1 MNEIIF
7 NFLIHLNEF
16 VSTYYI
22 YSFCLFLIISTLY
35 FTFSLPGGIIILLSS
50 GFFFGFIGGFFLN
63 IISICL
69 GSLIFIIF
77 SKTLLRGLFEKYY
90 DKFSDKLS
98 EYIKSSSYEYLIL
111 LRLIIGP
118 PLLFQ
123 NICIS
128 LLNISK
134 TKIFITSFIGFT
146 PTMLLFSYL
155 GSYGSNIIELK
166 SFTITDIFTTEI
178 LIIFSLIIL
187 FIFFRI
193 FFKKK

>member
-7 NFLIHLNEF
+7 NFLINLNEF

-22 YSFCLFLIISTLY
+22 FSFCLFFIVSTLY

-90 DKFSDKLS
+90 VKFSDKLS
-98 EYIKSSSYEYLIL
+98 TYIKSSSYEYLIL
-111 LRLIIGP
+111 IRLIIGP

-134 TKIFITSFIGFT
+134 TKILITSLIGFA
-146 PTMLLFSYL
+146 PLMLLFSYL
-155 GSYGSNIIELK
+155 GSHVSNIIELK
-166 SFTITDIFTTEI
+166 AFTIADIFTSEI
-178 LIIFSLIIL
+178 IIIFVLIISIL
-187 FIFFRI
+187 FFRI
-193 FFKKK
+193 FIKK

>member
-7 NFLIHLNEF
+7 NFLINLNEF

-22 YSFCLFLIISTLY
+22 FSFCVFFIISTLY
-35 FTFSLPGGIIILLSS
+35 FTFSLPGGVIILLSS
-50 GFFFGFIGGFFLN
+50 GFFFGFIGVFFLN
-63 IISICL
+63 IMSICF

-77 SKTLLRGLFEKYY
+77 SKTLIKGLFEKYY
-90 DKFSDKLS
+90 VKFSDKLS
-98 EYIKSSSYEYLIL
+98 TYIKSSSYEYLIL
-111 LRLIIGP
+111 IRLIIGP

-134 TKIFITSFIGFT
+134 TKILITSFIGFT
-146 PTMLLFSYL
+146 PLMLLFSYL
-155 GSYGSNIIELK
+155 GSHVSNIIELK
-166 SFTITDIFTTEI
+166 SFTIADIFTSEI
-178 LIIFSLIIL
+178 LIIFGLIIL

-193 FFKKK
+193 FFKK

>member
-7 NFLIHLNEF
+7 NFLINLNEF
-16 VSTYYI
+16 VSAYYI
-22 YSFCLFLIISTLY
+22 YSFCLFFIFSTLY

-50 GFFFGFIGGFFLN
+50 GFFFGFIAGFFLN

-77 SKTLLRGLFEKYY
+77 SKTLLRGFFEKYY
-90 DKFSDKLS
+90 VKFSDKLS
-98 EYIKSSSYEYLIL
+98 RYIKSSSYEYLIL
-111 LRLIIGP
+111 IRLIVGP

-134 TKIFITSFIGFT
+134 TKILITSFIGFA
-146 PTMLLFSYL
+146 PLMLLFSYL
-155 GSYGSNIIELK
+155 GSHVSNIIELK
-166 SFTITDIFTTEI
+166 AFTIADIFTSEI
-178 LIIFSLIIL
+178 IIIFVLIISIL
-187 FIFFRI
+187 FFRI
-193 FFKKK
+193 FIKK

>member
-7 NFLIHLNEF
+7 NFLINLNEF

-22 YSFCLFLIISTLY
+22 FSFCLFFIISTLY

-50 GFFFGFIGGFFLN
+50 GFFFGFMGGFFLN

-77 SKTLLRGLFEKYY
+77 SKTLIKGLFEKYY
-90 DKFSDKLS
+90 VKFSDKLS
-98 EYIKSSSYEYLIL
+98 TYIKSSSYEYLIL
-111 LRLIIGP
+111 IRLIIGP

-134 TKIFITSFIGFT
+134 TKILITSFIGFT
-146 PTMLLFSYL
+146 PLMLLFSYL
-155 GSYGSNIIELK
+155 GSHVSNIIELK
-166 SFTITDIFTTEI
+166 AFTIGDIFTSEI
-178 LIIFSLIIL
+178 IIIFVLIISIL
-187 FIFFRI
+187 FFRI
-193 FFKKK
+193 FIKK

>member
-7 NFLIHLNEF
+7 NFLINLNEF

-22 YSFCLFLIISTLY
+22 FSFCLFFIISTLY

-63 IISICL
+63 IISICF

-77 SKTLLRGLFEKYY
+77 SKTLIKGLFEKYY
-90 DKFSDKLS
+90 VLFSDKLS
-98 EYIKSSSYEYLIL
+98 TYIKSSSYEYLIL
-111 LRLIIGP
+111 IRLIIGP

-134 TKIFITSFIGFT
+134 TKILITSFIGFT
-146 PTMLLFSYL
+146 PSMLLFSYL
-155 GSYGSNIIELK
+155 GSHVSNIIELK
-166 SFTITDIFTTEI
+166 AFTIADIFTSEI
-178 LIIFSLIIL
+178 IIIFVLIISIL
-187 FIFFRI
+187 FFRI
-193 FFKKK
+193 FIKK

>member
-7 NFLIHLNEF
+7 NFLINLNEF

-22 YSFCLFLIISTLY
+22 FSFCIFFIISTLY

-63 IISICL
+63 IISICFV
-69 GSLIFIIF
+69 SLIFIIF
-77 SKTLLRGLFEKYY
+77 SKTLIKGLFEKYY
-90 DKFSDKLS
+90 VLFSDKLS
-98 EYIKSSSYEYLIL
+98 TYIKSSSYEYLIL
-111 LRLIIGP
+111 IRLIIGP

-134 TKIFITSFIGFT
+134 TKILITSFIGFT
-146 PTMLLFSYL
+146 PSMLLFSYL
-155 GSYGSNIIELK
+155 GSHVSNIIELK
-166 SFTITDIFTTEI
+166 AFTIADIFTFEI
-178 LIIFSLIIL
+178 IIIFVLIISIL
-187 FIFFRI
+187 FFRI
-193 FFKKK
+193 FIKK

>member
-7 NFLIHLNEF
+7 NFLINLNKF

-22 YSFCLFLIISTLY
+22 FSFCLFFIVSTLY

-77 SKTLLRGLFEKYY
+77 SKTLIKGLFEKYY
-90 DKFSDKLS
+90 VKFSDKLS
-98 EYIKSSSYEYLIL
+98 TYIKSSSYEYLIL
-111 LRLIIGP
+111 IRLIIGP

-134 TKIFITSFIGFT
+134 TKILITSFIGFT
-146 PTMLLFSYL
+146 PLMLLFSYL
-155 GSYGSNIIELK
+155 GSHVSNIIELK
-166 SFTITDIFTTEI
+166 SFTIADIFNYEI
-178 LIIFSLIIL
+178 IIIFVLIIL
-187 FIFFRI
+187 IIFFRI
-193 FFKKK
+193 FIKK

>member
-7 NFLIHLNEF
+7 DFLINLNEF

-22 YSFCLFLIISTLY
+22 YSFCLFFIFSTLY

-77 SKTLLRGLFEKYY
+77 SKTLLRGFFEKYY
-90 DKFSDKLS
+90 VKFSDKLS
-98 EYIKSSSYEYLIL
+98 TYIKSSSYEYLVLI
-111 LRLIIGP
+111 RLIIGP

-146 PTMLLFSYL
+146 PLMLLFSYL
-155 GSYGSNIIELK
+155 GNHVSNIIELK
-166 SFTITDIFTTEI
+166 SFTITDIFTSEI
-178 LIIFSLIIL
+178 LIIFSIIIL
-187 FIFFRI
+187 SIFFRI

>member
-1 MNEIIF
+1 MNDIIF
-7 NFLIHLNEF
+7 NFLINLNEF

-22 YSFCLFLIISTLY
+22 FSFCLFFIISTLY

-77 SKTLLRGLFEKYY
+77 SKTLIKGLFEKYY
-90 DKFSDKLS
+90 VKFSDKLS

-111 LRLIIGP
+111 IRLIIGP

-134 TKIFITSFIGFT
+134 TKILITSFIGFT
-146 PTMLLFSYL
+146 PLMLLFSYL
-155 GSYGSNIIELK
+155 GGHVSHIIELK
-166 SFTITDIFTTEI
+166 AFTIADIFTTEI
-178 LIIFSLIIL
+178 IIIFVLIISIL
-187 FIFFRI
+187 FFRI
-193 FFKKK
+193 FIKK

>member
-7 NFLIHLNEF
+7 NFLINLNEL

-22 YSFCLFLIISTLY
+22 FSFCVFFIISTLY

-90 DKFSDKLS
+90 VKFSDKLS
-98 EYIKSSSYEYLIL
+98 TYIKSSSYEYLIL
-111 LRLIIGP
+111 IRLIIGP

-134 TKIFITSFIGFT
+134 TKILITSFIGFA
-146 PTMLLFSYL
+146 PLMLLFSYL
-155 GSYGSNIIELK
+155 GSHVSNIIELK
-166 SFTITDIFTTEI
+166 AFTIADIFTSEI
-178 LIIFSLIIL
+178 IIIFVLIISIL
-187 FIFFRI
+187 FLRI
-193 FFKKK
+193 FIKK

>member
-7 NFLIHLNEF
+7 NFLINLNEF

-22 YSFCLFLIISTLY
+22 FSFCVFFIISTLY

-63 IISICL
+63 IISICF

-77 SKTLLRGLFEKYY
+77 SKTLIKGLFENYY
-90 DKFSDKLS
+90 VLFSDKLS
-98 EYIKSSSYEYLIL
+98 TYIKSSSYEYLIL
-111 LRLIIGP
+111 IRLIIGP

-134 TKIFITSFIGFT
+134 TKILITSFIGFT
-146 PTMLLFSYL
+146 PLMLLFSYL
-155 GSYGSNIIELK
+155 GSHVSNIIELK
-166 SFTITDIFTTEI
+166 AFTIADIFTSEI
-178 LIIFSLIIL
+178 IIIFVLIISIL
-187 FIFFRI
+187 FFRI
-193 FFKKK
+193 FIKK

>member
-7 NFLIHLNEF
+7 NFLINLNEF

-22 YSFCLFLIISTLY
+22 FSFCLFFIISTLY

-77 SKTLLRGLFEKYY
+77 SKTLLRGFFEKYY
-90 DKFSDKLS
+90 VKFSDKLS
-98 EYIKSSSYEYLIL
+98 TYIKSSSYEYLVLI
-111 LRLIIGP
+111 RLIIGP

-134 TKIFITSFIGFT
+134 TKILITSFIGFA
-146 PTMLLFSYL
+146 PLMLLFSYL
-155 GSYGSNIIELK
+155 GSHVSNIIELK
-166 SFTITDIFTTEI
+166 AFTIADIFTSEI
-178 LIIFSLIIL
+178 IIIFVLIISIL
-187 FIFFRI
+187 FFRI
-193 FFKKK
+193 FNKK

>member
-7 NFLIHLNEF
+7 NFLINLNEF

-22 YSFCLFLIISTLY
+22 YSFCLFFIISTLY
-35 FTFSLPGGIIILLSS
+35 FTFSLPGGVIILLSS

-77 SKTLLRGLFEKYY
+77 SKTLIKGLFEKYY
-90 DKFSDKLS
+90 VKFSDKLS
-98 EYIKSSSYEYLIL
+98 TYIKSSSYEYLIL
-111 LRLIIGP
+111 IRLIIGP

-134 TKIFITSFIGFT
+134 TKILITSFIGFT
-146 PTMLLFSYL
+146 PLMLLFSYL
-155 GSYGSNIIELK
+155 GSHVSKIIELK
-166 SFTITDIFTTEI
+166 AFTIADIFTSEI
-178 LIIFSLIIL
+178 IIIFVLIISIL
-187 FIFFRI
+187 FFRI
-193 FFKKK
+193 FIKKK

>member
-7 NFLIHLNEF
+7 NFLINLNEF

-22 YSFCLFLIISTLY
+22 VSFCLFFIISTLY
-35 FTFSLPGGIIILLSS
+35 FTFSLPGGIIFLLSS

-77 SKTLLRGLFEKYY
+77 SKTLIKGLFEKYY
-90 DKFSDKLS
+90 VKFSDKLS
-98 EYIKSSSYEYLIL
+98 TYIKSSSYEYLIL
-111 LRLIIGP
+111 IRLIIGP

-134 TKIFITSFIGFT
+134 TKILITSFIGFA
-146 PTMLLFSYL
+146 PLMLLFSYL
-155 GSYGSNIIELK
+155 GSHVSNIIELK
-166 SFTITDIFTTEI
+166 AFTIADIFTSEI
-178 LIIFSLIIL
+178 IIIFVLIISI
-187 FIFFRI
+187 IFFRI
-193 FFKKK
+193 FIKK

>member
-7 NFLIHLNEF
+7 NFLINLNEF

-22 YSFCLFLIISTLY
+22 FSFCLFFIISTLY

-50 GFFFGFIGGFFLN
+50 GFFFGFIVSFFLN

-69 GSLIFIIF
+69 GSIIFIIF

-90 DKFSDKLS
+90 VKFSDKLS
-98 EYIKSSSYEYLIL
+98 TYIKSSSYEYLIL
-111 LRLIIGP
+111 IRLIIGP

-134 TKIFITSFIGFT
+134 TKILITSFIGFA
-146 PTMLLFSYL
+146 PLMLLFSYL
-155 GSYGSNIIELK
+155 GSHVSNIIELK
-166 SFTITDIFTTEI
+166 AFTIADIFTSEI
-178 LIIFSLIIL
+178 IIIFVLIISIL
-187 FIFFRI
+187 FFRI
-193 FFKKK
+193 FIKK

>member
-7 NFLIHLNEF
+7 NFLINLNEF

-22 YSFCLFLIISTLY
+22 YSFCLFFIISTLY

-77 SKTLLRGLFEKYY
+77 SKTLIKGLFEKYY
-90 DKFSDKLS
+90 VKFSDKLS
-98 EYIKSSSYEYLIL
+98 TYIKSSSYEYLIL
-111 LRLIIGP
+111 IRLIIGP

-134 TKIFITSFIGFT
+134 TKILITSFIGFT
-146 PTMLLFSYL
+146 PLMLLFSYL
-155 GSYGSNIIELK
+155 GSHVSNIIELK
-166 SFTITDIFTTEI
+166 SITIADILTSEI
-178 LIIFSLIIL
+178 IIIFVLIISIL
-187 FIFFRI
+187 FFRI
-193 FFKKK
+193 FIKK

>member
-7 NFLIHLNEF
+7 NFLINLNEF

-22 YSFCLFLIISTLY
+22 VSFCLFFIISTLY
-35 FTFSLPGGIIILLSS
+35 FTFSLPGGVIILLSS

-63 IISICL
+63 IISICF

-77 SKTLLRGLFEKYY
+77 SKTLIKGLFEKYY
-90 DKFSDKLS
+90 VKFSDKLS
-98 EYIKSSSYEYLIL
+98 TYIKSSSYEYLIL
-111 LRLIIGP
+111 IRLIIGP

-134 TKIFITSFIGFT
+134 TKILMTSFIGFT
-146 PTMLLFSYL
+146 PLMLLFSYL
-155 GSYGSNIIELK
+155 GSHVSNIIELK
-166 SFTITDIFTTEI
+166 AFTIADIFTSEI
-178 LIIFSLIIL
+178 IIIFVLIISIL
-187 FIFFRI
+187 FFRI
-193 FFKKK
+193 FIKK

>member
-7 NFLIHLNEF
+7 NFLINLNEF

-22 YSFCLFLIISTLY
+22 FSFCLFFIISTLY

-77 SKTLLRGLFEKYY
+77 SKTLIKGLFEKYY
-90 DKFSDKLS
+90 VKFSDKLS
-98 EYIKSSSYEYLIL
+98 TYIKSSSYEYLIL
-111 LRLIIGP
+111 IRLIIGP

-134 TKIFITSFIGFT
+134 TKILITSFIWFT
-146 PTMLLFSYL
+146 PLMLLFSYL
-155 GSYGSNIIELK
+155 GSHVSNIIELK
-166 SFTITDIFTTEI
+166 AFTIADIFTSEI
-178 LIIFSLIIL
+178 IIIFVLFISIL
-187 FIFFRI
+187 FFKI
-193 FFKKK
+193 FFKK

>member
-7 NFLIHLNEF
+7 NFLINLNEF

-22 YSFCLFLIISTLY
+22 FSFCVFFIISTLY
-35 FTFSLPGGIIILLSS
+35 FTFSLPGGIIFLLSS

-90 DKFSDKLS
+90 VKFSDKLS
-98 EYIKSSSYEYLIL
+98 TYIKSSSYEYLIL
-111 LRLIIGP
+111 IRLIIGP

-134 TKIFITSFIGFT
+134 TKILITSFIGFT
-146 PTMLLFSYL
+146 PLMLLFSYL
-155 GSYGSNIIELK
+155 GSHVSNIIELK
-166 SFTITDIFTTEI
+166 AFTIADIFTSEI
-178 LIIFSLIIL
+178 IIIFVLIISIL
-187 FIFFRI
+187 FFRI
-193 FFKKK
+193 FIKK

>member
-1 MNEIIF
+1 MNERIF
-7 NFLIHLNEF
+7 NFLINLNEF

-22 YSFCLFLIISTLY
+22 FSFCVFFIISTLY

-63 IISICL
+63 IISICM

-77 SKTLLRGLFEKYY
+77 SKTLIKGLFEKYY
-90 DKFSDKLS
+90 VLFSDKLS
-98 EYIKSSSYEYLIL
+98 TYIKSSSYEYLIL
-111 LRLIIGP
+111 IRLIIGP

-134 TKIFITSFIGFT
+134 TKILITSFIGFT
-146 PTMLLFSYL
+146 PLMLLFSYL
-155 GSYGSNIIELK
+155 GSHVSNIIELK
-166 SFTITDIFTTEI
+166 AFTIADIFTSEI
-178 LIIFSLIIL
+178 IIIFVLIISIL
-187 FIFFRI
+187 FFRI
-193 FFKKK
+193 FIKK

>member
-7 NFLIHLNEF
+7 NFLINLNEF

-22 YSFCLFLIISTLY
+22 SSFCLFFIISTLY

-77 SKTLLRGLFEKYY
+77 SKTLIKGLFEKYY
-90 DKFSDKLS
+90 VKFSDKLS
-98 EYIKSSSYEYLIL
+98 TYIKSSSYEYLIL
-111 LRLIIGP
+111 IRLIIGP

-134 TKIFITSFIGFT
+134 TKILITSFIGFT
-146 PTMLLFSYL
+146 PLMLLFSYL
-155 GSYGSNIIELK
+155 GSHVSNIIELK
-166 SFTITDIFTTEI
+166 AFTIADIFTSEI
-178 LIIFSLIIL
+178 IIIFVLIISIL
-187 FIFFRI
+187 FFRI
-193 FFKKK
+193 FIKK

>member
-7 NFLIHLNEF
+7 DFLINLNEF

-22 YSFCLFLIISTLY
+22 YSFCLFFIFSTLY

-50 GFFFGFIGGFFLN
+50 GFFFGFIEGFFLN

-77 SKTLLRGLFEKYY
+77 SKTLLRVLFEKYY
-90 DKFSDKLS
+90 DKFSDKIS
-98 EYIKSSSYEYLIL
+98 KYIKNSSYEYLIL

-134 TKIFITSFIGFT
+134 IKIFITSLIGFA
-146 PTMLLFSYL
+146 PTMILFSYL
-155 GSYGSNIIELK
+155 GSHFSNIIELK
-166 SFTITDIFTTEI
+166 SFTILDIFTSEI
-178 LIIFSLIIL
+178 LIIFGLIIL

>member
-7 NFLIHLNEF
+7 NFLINLNEF

-22 YSFCLFLIISTLY
+22 FSFCVFFIISTLY

-77 SKTLLRGLFEKYY
+77 SKTLLRGFFEKYY
-90 DKFSDKLS
+90 VKFSDKLS
-98 EYIKSSSYEYLIL
+98 TYIKSSSYEYLIL
-111 LRLIIGP
+111 IRLIIGP

-128 LLNISK
+128 LINISK
-134 TKIFITSFIGFT
+134 TKILITSFIGFT
-146 PTMLLFSYL
+146 PLMLLFSYL
-155 GSYGSNIIELK
+155 GSHVSNIIELK
-166 SFTITDIFTTEI
+166 AFTIADIFTSEI
-178 LIIFSLIIL
+178 IIIFVLIISIL
-187 FIFFRI
+187 FFRI
-193 FFKKK
+193 FIKK

>member
-7 NFLIHLNEF
+7 NFLINLNEF

-22 YSFCLFLIISTLY
+22 FSFCIFFIISTLY

-77 SKTLLRGLFEKYY
+77 SKTLIKGLFKKYY
-90 DKFSDKLS
+90 VKFSDKLS
-98 EYIKSSSYEYLIL
+98 TYIKSSSYEYLIL
-111 LRLIIGP
+111 IRLIIGP

-134 TKIFITSFIGFT
+134 TKILITSFIGFT
-146 PTMLLFSYL
+146 PLMLLFSYL
-155 GSYGSNIIELK
+155 GSHVSNIIELK
-166 SFTITDIFTTEI
+166 AFTIADIFTSEI
-178 LIIFSLIIL
+178 IIIFVLIISIL
-187 FIFFRI
+187 FFRI
-193 FFKKK
+193 FIKK

>member
-7 NFLIHLNEF
+7 NFLINLNEF

-22 YSFCLFLIISTLY
+22 FSFCLFFIISTLY

-77 SKTLLRGLFEKYY
+77 SKTLIKGLFEKYY
-90 DKFSDKLS
+90 VKFSDKLS
-98 EYIKSSSYEYLIL
+98 TYIKSSSYEYLIL
-111 LRLIIGP
+111 IRLIIGP

-134 TKIFITSFIGFT
+134 TKILITSFIGFT
-146 PTMLLFSYL
+146 PLMLLFSYL
-155 GSYGSNIIELK
+155 GSHVSNIIELK
-166 SFTITDIFTTEI
+166 AFTIADIFTSEI
-178 LIIFSLIIL
+178 IIIFVLIISIL
-187 FIFFRI
+187 FFRI
-193 FFKKK
+193 FIKK

>member
-7 NFLIHLNEF
+7 NFLINLNEF
-16 VSTYYI
+16 VSTHYI
-22 YSFCLFLIISTLY
+22 FSFCVFFIISTLY

-77 SKTLLRGLFEKYY
+77 SKTLIKGLFEKYY
-90 DKFSDKLS
+90 VKFSDKLYT
-98 EYIKSSSYEYLIL
+98 YIKSSSYEYLIL
-111 LRLIIGP
+111 IRLIIGP

-134 TKIFITSFIGFT
+134 TKILITSFIGFA
-146 PTMLLFSYL
+146 PLMLLFSYL
-155 GSYGSNIIELK
+155 GSHVSNIIELK
-166 SFTITDIFTTEI
+166 AFTIADIFTSKI
-178 LIIFSLIIL
+178 IIIFVLIISIL
-187 FIFFRI
+187 FFRI
-193 FFKKK
+193 FIKK

>member
-7 NFLIHLNEF
+7 NFLINLNEF

-22 YSFCLFLIISTLY
+22 YSFCLFFIISTLY
-35 FTFSLPGGIIILLSS
+35 FTFSLPGGVIILLSS

-63 IISICL
+63 IISICF

-77 SKTLLRGLFEKYY
+77 SKTLIKGLFEKYY
-90 DKFSDKLS
+90 VKFSDKLS
-98 EYIKSSSYEYLIL
+98 TYIKSSSYEYLIL
-111 LRLIIGP
+111 IRLIIGP

-134 TKIFITSFIGFT
+134 TKILITSFIGFT
-146 PTMLLFSYL
+146 PLMLLFSYL
-155 GSYGSNIIELK
+155 GSHVSNIIELK
-166 SFTITDIFTTEI
+166 AFTIADIFTSEI
-178 LIIFSLIIL
+178 IIIFVLIISIL
-187 FIFFRI
+187 FFRI
-193 FFKKK
+193 FIKK

>member
-7 NFLIHLNEF
+7 NFLINLNEF

-22 YSFCLFLIISTLY
+22 VSFCVFFIISTLY

-77 SKTLLRGLFEKYY
+77 SKTLIKGLFEKYY
-90 DKFSDKLS
+90 VKFSDKLS
-98 EYIKSSSYEYLIL
+98 TYIKSSSYEYLIL
-111 LRLIIGP
+111 IRLIIGP

-134 TKIFITSFIGFT
+134 TKILITSFIGFA
-146 PTMLLFSYL
+146 PLMLLFSYL
-155 GSYGSNIIELK
+155 GSHVSNIIELK
-166 SFTITDIFTTEI
+166 AFTIADIFTSEI
-178 LIIFSLIIL
+178 IIIFVLIISIL
-187 FIFFRI
+187 FFRI
-193 FFKKK
+193 FIKK

>member
-7 NFLIHLNEF
+7 NFLINLNEF

-22 YSFCLFLIISTLY
+22 FSFCVFFIISTLY
-35 FTFSLPGGIIILLSS
+35 FTFSLPGGIIFLLSS

-77 SKTLLRGLFEKYY
+77 SKTLIKGLFKKYY
-90 DKFSDKLS
+90 VKFSDKLS
-98 EYIKSSSYEYLIL
+98 TYIKSSSYEYLIII
-111 LRLIIGP
+111 RLIIGP

-134 TKIFITSFIGFT
+134 TKILITSFIGFT
-146 PTMLLFSYL
+146 PSMLLFSYL
-155 GSYGSNIIELK
+155 GSHVSNIIELK
-166 SFTITDIFTTEI
+166 AFTIADIFTSEI
-178 LIIFSLIIL
+178 IIIFVLIISIL
-187 FIFFRI
+187 FFRI
-193 FFKKK
+193 FIKK